1 MNSVVYLALVA
12 VVSCRISCAYLSIRI
27 RVTRTPKRSP
37 NIVSVVS
44 AVPPGIVESGDVAVI
59 DEVISGNGPKRLN
72 VPNVAPVVF
81 GEQEQDDDDTHST
94 NRRRAVLQ
102 VLSLSLLSSFV
113 PPSASASPEIDKSG
127 LLFSPKNEMVKGGS
141 NAARGVPLKEVDAR
155 KRKQSPSSLLKST
168 GLLQD
173 VYDTRFITYLARFL
187 LVFDPYAAAWW
198 RKSLSRPDVKDDA
211 PKSKEETSKQ
221 QFAEF
226 AESVELGLVD
236 YFLGPY
242 GSYASVAA
250 AKAGIS
256 AKEAASSRRDEEDPS
271 IFNFLSFA
279 RSRSGYVETSMM
291 TKRKSRDSGKKNDLA
306 RQGVLNLFSLLKAR
320 YTSLE
325 EKKQLA
331 LLFSL
336 VTNPDWQPTKEI
348 QGLLGEI
355 DNASISSIELV
366 DLSMDPSNQ
375 LPFRLSSRRGGG
387 FAKGDADNIIRV
399 ENPSPLGSDYRLA
412 KVRAIL
418 QPTSRI
424 LRIKVIDGGLGYADT
439 EVVVSQRGASRCEA
453 AAVLDRNGS
462 VTEVIVLN
470 PGRGYGQATNSLD
483 GSPVLPRVEIKP
495 RRQKKSSAFRPAM
508 FRPAR
513 AVAEL
518 EYQVVGAEVID
529 GGTGYLLDRPPQ
541 VTLEL
546 PESDPDYYNVAQAF
560 SRTKTAYK
568 DEESQQLLSAS
579 VTQMKTSSG
588 DLVSTRAV
596 DVDMGVTTLSSE
608 DLQLI
613 RNDPAALLPSDLR
626 PRFSRFDSVNSTNPL
641 ETGFYYVP
649 FLPPPSAATAVI
661 LGKSFFR
668 SVDMFGGIAKAPVT
682 KTALTLSGDQ
692 YLRLALSGAICTVL
706 VRTALNPLELVK
718 TKIQLGND
726 ETILN
731 LAKEKASPEDESVS
745 IGTSQVIQSLIEVR
759 GPLSL
764 FQSADIT
771 LITSIVFG
779 LFGFGA
785 TELFRRSFS
794 AVFFDESSA
803 SGPSEILLLVAAG
816 FATLLTCLAGSPFE
830 ILRVRSMSMV
840 ESEPIATVF
849 NSFIEENRARKK
861 GVQPAIE
868 SSTDTRRFE
877 LSDVKPLW
885 SSFNPIVARELPFAV
900 TKFLVFDLAAS
911 TIASAINSSG
921 ALGDTEIQVGVGTAG
936 LTLSALSGAIA
947 GIFGAFVS
955 HPADLILTLTSASSR
970 GGDSKNWQEIVRE
983 LLNEDGGVLN
993 LFAGFPARAVFFFL
1007 VIGLQFFLY
1016 DYVKVLLN
1024 VGSDDLT
1031 LVLDVFYAVRK
1042 GLV

>member
-1 MNSVVYLALVA
+1 MSSVVYLVLVVALA
-12 VVSCRISCAYLSIRI
+12 SCHTSCAYLSIRG
-27 RVTRTPKRSP
+27 RTPKRSL
-37 NIVSVVS
+37 IVSVVS
-44 AVPPGIVESGDVAVI
+44 AVPPGIIESGDPDVII
-59 DEVISGNGPKRLN
+59 DEVISENGQKRLN
-72 VPNVAPVVF
+72 APNVPPVF
-81 GEQEQDDDDTHST
+81 GEQDDDDTHRLAQS
-94 NRRRAVLQ
+94 RRRAVLQ

-113 PPSASASPEIDKSG
+113 PPSARASSEIDKSG

-155 KRKQSPSSLLKST
+155 KRKRSPSSLLKST
-168 GLLQD
+168 GLLQE

-198 RKSLSRPDVKDDA
+198 KKALSRSDDKEDVS
-211 PKSKEETSKQ
+211 KSKEETSKQ

-256 AKEAASSRRDEEDPS
+256 AKEAASSRRDEDDDTS
-271 IFNFLSFA
+271 IFNFFSFA
-279 RSRSGYVETSMM
+279 RARSGHIEPSTM
-291 TKRKSRDSGKKNDLA
+291 TKRKSRDGGKKNDLA

-325 EKKQLA
+325 EKRQLA

-336 VTNPDWQPTKEI
+336 VTNPALQPTKEI

-366 DLSMDPSNQ
+366 DLSMDQSSQ

-387 FAKGDADNIIRV
+387 FAKGDADNIIKV

-412 KVRAIL
+412 RVRAIL

-424 LRIKVIDGGLGYADT
+424 LRINVIDGGLGYADT

-470 PGRGYGQATNSLD
+470 PGRGYGQAMNSLD
-483 GSPVLPRVEIKP
+483 GNPVLPRVEIKP
-495 RRQKKSSAFRPAM
+495 RRQKKSSGNPFRPAM

-518 EYQVVGAEVID
+518 EYQVIGADVID

-541 VTLEL
+541 VSLEL

-560 SRTKTAYK
+560 SLKNTANK
-568 DEESQQLLSAS
+568 VEESQQLLSAS

-588 DLVSTRAV
+588 DLVSTRA
-596 DVDMGVTTLSSE
+596 DVGMGMSNLSSE

-613 RNDPAALLPSDLR
+613 RNDPVALLPSDLR
-626 PRFSRFDSVNSTNPL
+626 PRFSKFDSANSTDPL

-649 FLPPPSAATAVI
+649 SLPPPAAATAVI
-661 LGKSFFR
+661 LGKSKLR
-668 SVDMFGGIAKAPVT
+668 SADLFGGIAKAPVT

-731 LAKEKASPEDESVS
+731 LAKEKASSEDESAS

-840 ESEPIATVF
+840 ESEPISTVF
-849 NSFIEENRARKK
+849 DSFI
-861 GVQPAIE
+861 
-868 SSTDTRRFE
+868 
-877 LSDVKPLW
+877 
-885 SSFNPIVARELPFAV
+885 
-900 TKFLVFDLAAS
+900 
-911 TIASAINSSG
+911 
-921 ALGDTEIQVGVGTAG
+921 
-936 LTLSALSGAIA
+936 
-947 GIFGAFVS
+947 VS
-955 HPADLILTLTSASSR
+955 VNDA
-970 GGDSKNWQEIVRE
+970 
-983 LLNEDGGVLN
+983 
-993 LFAGFPARAVFFFL
+993 
-1007 VIGLQFFLY
+1007 Y
-1016 DYVKVLLN
+1016 
-1024 VGSDDLT
+1024 
-1031 LVLDVFYAVRK
+1031 
-1042 GLV
+1042 

>member
-1 MNSVVYLALVA
+1 MGSVVYLVLVA
-12 VVSCRISCAYLSIRI
+12 VACHTSCAYLSIRG
-27 RVTRTPKRSP
+27 RTPNRSLV
-37 NIVSVVS
+37 VSVVR
-44 AVPPGIVESGDVAVI
+44 AVPPGIVESDVAVVN
-59 DEVISGNGPKRLN
+59 DEVNENGPNRLT
-72 VPNVAPVVF
+72 VPSVLE
-81 GEQEQDDDDTHST
+81 EQT
-94 NRRRAVLQ
+94 RRRVVLQ
-102 VLSLSLLSSFV
+102 VFSLSLLSSLV
-113 PPSASASPEIDKSG
+113 PPVASASSEIDNSG

-155 KRKQSPSSLLKST
+155 KRKRSSSSLLKST

-187 LVFDPYAAAWW
+187 LVFDPYAGAWW
-198 RKSLSRPDVKDDA
+198 RKALSRSDVKDDV
-211 PKSKEETSKQ
+211 PTKTSKEEISKQ

-256 AKEAASSRRDEEDPS
+256 AEEPVRSRREEERNPS
-271 IFNFLSFA
+271 IFNILGFA
-279 RSRSGYVETSMM
+279 RRSGYIEPSTM
-291 TKRKSRDSGKKNDLA
+291 TKRKSRDSEKKRELA

-331 LLFSL
+331 ILFSL
-336 VTNPDWQPTKEI
+336 VANPDLQPTKEI

-366 DLSMDPSNQ
+366 DLSMDPSSQ
-375 LPFRLSSRRGGG
+375 MPFRLSSRRGGG
-387 FAKGDADNIIRV
+387 YSKGDADNIIRV

-412 KVRAIL
+412 RARAIL
-418 QPTSRI
+418 QATSRI
-424 LRIKVIDGGLGYADT
+424 LRIKVIDGGLGYADS
-439 EVVVSQRGASRCEA
+439 EVIVSQRGASRCEA

-470 PGRGYGQATNSLD
+470 PGRGYGQARNSLD

-495 RRQKKSSAFRPAM
+495 RRQKKSSGNPFRPAM

-518 EYQVVGAEVID
+518 EYQVIGAEVID
-529 GGTGYLLDRPPQ
+529 GGTGYLLDQPPQ

-560 SRTKTAYK
+560 GRPKPAYK

-596 DVDMGVTTLSSE
+596 DVDLGLKSLSSE

-613 RNDPAALLPSDLR
+613 RNDPVALIPSDLR
-626 PRFSRFDSVNSTNPL
+626 PRFSKFDSDNSTNPL

-649 FLPPPSAATAVI
+649 SLPPQSAATAVI
-661 LGKSFFR
+661 LGKSKLR
-668 SVDMFGGIAKAPVT
+668 SVDLFGGIAKAPVT

-692 YLRLALSGAICTVL
+692 YFRLALSGAICTVL

-731 LAKEKASPEDESVS
+731 LAKEKATSVDESAS

-803 SGPSEILLLVAAG
+803 SGPSEVLLLVAAG

-840 ESEPIATVF
+840 ESEPVATVF
-849 NSFIEENRARKK
+849 NSFI
-861 GVQPAIE
+861 V
-868 SSTDTRRFE
+868 SVTDACIR
-877 LSDVKPLW
+877 
-885 SSFNPIVARELPFAV
+885 IV
-900 TKFLVFDLAAS
+900 
-911 TIASAINSSG
+911 SG
-921 ALGDTEIQVGVGTAG
+921 
-936 LTLSALSGAIA
+936 
-947 GIFGAFVS
+947 
-955 HPADLILTLTSASSR
+955 R
-970 GGDSKNWQEIVRE
+970 
-983 LLNEDGGVLN
+983 
-993 LFAGFPARAVFFFL
+993 
-1007 VIGLQFFLY
+1007 
-1016 DYVKVLLN
+1016 
-1024 VGSDDLT
+1024 
-1031 LVLDVFYAVRK
+1031 
-1042 GLV
+1042 